1 MRPVNTF
8 TNTFTD
14 SLFAEDFD
22 TPPPPAPA
30 APGSAPPLFTAEE
43 LAASRAE
50 AWREG
55 QEAGLAAAREAE
67 AAATAA
73 ALAMIATEL
82 RAARAELALG
92 AEQTAEN
99 LACLLAAALASALP
113 ALCARHGE
121 AEIRAVA
128 AEILPSLTQE
138 PNIRV
143 LVPPQHIT
151 ALQAEIATLDHE
163 LAEHV
168 RLIATPALG
177 PSDITI
183 RWHHGEAVRDAAE
196 LWDQIAAILAPHGLL
211 GATAM
216 PEPVSRP
223 APGPSKKKQQQE
235 PAHVD

>member
-1 MRPVNTF
+1 MPKNKKF
-8 TNTFTD
+8 AGA
-14 SLFAEDFD
+14 LFAEDFD
-22 TPPPPAPA
+22 TPPPAAPA
-30 APGSAPPLFTAEE
+30 APASAPAMFTAED
-43 LAASRAE
+43 LAAARAA

-55 QEAGLAAAREAE
+55 QEAGLALARDG
-67 AAATAA
+67 AATATGA
-73 ALAMIATEL
+73 ALATIAAEL
-82 RAARAELALG
+82 PAARAALAAG

-99 LACLLAAALASALP
+99 LARLLAAALAAALP

-128 AEILPSLTQE
+128 AEILPSLTHE

-143 LVPPQHIT
+143 LVAPEHMA

-196 LWDQIAAILAPHGLL
+196 LWDQIAATLTLHGLL
-211 GATAM
+211 SAAPT
-216 PEPVSRP
+216 PEPVART
-223 APGPSKKKQQQE
+223 PGKKHQKE
-235 PAHVD
+235 HAHVE